1 MHTLVCMN
9 CLGVGW
15 RRTWLSPR
23 NETFCYMTNNAS
35 IVLFCSV
42 KVKARDKHSHMHDL
56 VLVNSSL
63 MSTRAKLWNM
73 VSTGPQLNIT
83 LCLLD
88 YRDLATTGLV
98 SFTLRKQRRLSAR
111 KWLDSEELSSAAH
124 SPLGPHFW
132 KLQYIT
138 HRRHDSIFACLLACI
153 ASIDSRLDIQ
163 LYLIFKMSF
172 EPSNLAICETCGTQF
187 DVPLE
192 QHPET
197 CRICDVRPSPNPNC
211 SRKV

>member
-1 MHTLVCMN
+1 MVACECFQRRVVADYKCSAQDTRRCAVNSTVGCAYLSSRMHTLVCMN

-63 MSTRAKLWNM
+63 ISTRAKLWNM
-73 VSTGPQLNIT
+73 LSTGPQLDVT

-98 SFTLRKQRRLSAR
+98 TSRCVSRGVCQPESGWIPRNCHQQLIPL
-111 KWLDSEELSSAAH
+111 LDPTFASYNTSHTVDMTASSPAFLPV
-124 SPLGPHFW
+124 S
-132 KLQYIT
+132 LQLIP
-138 HRRHDSIFACLLACI
+138 D
-153 ASIDSRLDIQ
+153 
-163 LYLIFKMSF
+163 LIF
-172 EPSNLAICETCGTQF
+172 
-187 DVPLE
+187 
-192 QHPET
+192 
-197 CRICDVRPSPNPNC
+197 NC
-211 SRKV
+211 I